1 MSHLYEVEA
10 VEPRKPRA
18 RKSLVRR
25 WVVLADS
32 PEQAIQRAIDEQ
44 IAAILGPNISEAT
57 RHSAEQVQRGDTWNA
72 IAVEGCV
79 IGRPSVLR

>member
-44 IAAILGPNISEAT
+44 IAAILGPNISET
-57 RHSAEQVQRGDTWNA
+57 TSHSAEQVQRDDTWNA

>member
-1 MSHLYEVEA
+1 MTHLFEVEA
-10 VEPRKPRA
+10 VEPRARRS

-44 IAAILGPNISEAT
+44 VTAILGPNISETT
-57 RHSAEQVQRGDTWNA
+57 RHSAEQVQRGDTWKA
-72 IAVEGCV
+72 TAVEGFV
-79 IGRPSVLR
+79 FGRPSVLR

>member
-44 IAAILGPNISEAT
+44 ITAILGPRIGEET
-57 RHSAEQVQRGDTWNA
+57 RRGAEQIQRGDAWSAT
-72 IAVEGCV
+72 AVEGFV
-79 IGRPSVLR
+79 VGRPSVLR